1 MMDGIASHTGDRTNN
16 PTCTI
21 LQKLEKL
28 WMNGTLHGLMGTL
41 YTLYFSPARIMP
53 EIELE
58 KFHTHDVK
66 LYRGDQCC
74 ACCRL

>member
-16 PTCTI
+16 PRCAI

-41 YTLYFSPARIMP
+41 YTLYLSPARTMP
-53 EIELE
+53 EIELG
-58 KFHTHDVK
+58 KFLIPMT
-66 LYRGDQCC
+66 
-74 ACCRL
+74 